1 MKRIR
6 SHIAGI
12 DQGEL
17 MLFSDFQDDGEMW
30 TGTGPRERR
39 GAVVFSEPFR
49 AAPAVQV
56 AVSLWDVGTH
66 TAALRADLS
75 VQDITVQ
82 GCEIVFRTW
91 GDTRLARLRV
101 AWTAIGELPDDDVWE
116 LS

>member
-1 MKRIR
+1 
-6 SHIAGI
+6 
-12 DQGEL
+12 
-17 MLFSDFQDDGEMW
+17 
-30 TGTGPRERR
+30 
-39 GAVVFSEPFR
+39 
-49 AAPAVQV
+49 
-56 AVSLWDVGTH
+56 
-66 TAALRADLS
+66 LRADLS